1 MQRSFSTRG
10 RLGNSSGEGIF
21 PGFPGYAGRNL
32 IRLPDGSYTG
42 DPGPFW
48 RKTTRGRFG
57 EVLLVQSAPAAAGDP
72 EGELGK
78 EAGDGE
84 ACGSQPEVMLG
95 QEVTDEPGVAPGPE
109 ITDEAEV
116 EDGAEA
122 APGAGIQPEPAQ
134 QKPLIKPLVWKAFPE

>member
-1 MQRSFSTRG
+1 
-10 RLGNSSGEGIF
+10 
-21 PGFPGYAGRNL
+21 
-32 IRLPDGSYTG
+32 
-42 DPGPFW
+42 
-48 RKTTRGRFG
+48 
-57 EVLLVQSAPAAAGDP
+57 
-72 EGELGK
+72 
-78 EAGDGE
+78 
-84 ACGSQPEVMLG
+84 MLG